1 MALMGKCWYIIQ
13 VVEYADE
20 VIYLPMDSS
29 SNAQKFISQINPS
42 VVLWVKY
49 EFWHYYLTELHK
61 RNIPVLLV
69 SGIFRRSQPF
79 FKSYGGFWKNMLSHF
94 SIFFLQN
101 QTSATLL
108 KEIGLQQESVVCGDT
123 RFDRVIAI
131 AEQPRSFPEIESF
144 CSGQNTIVAGS
155 TWEEDEAEW
164 VHFAKAN
171 PQVKIII
178 APHEVDAENIKSVLR
193 SFPGS
198 ITYSSWSKS
207 VSEKFTTANTNV
219 LIIDNVGML
228 SSIYRYADI
237 AYVGGGFGNDGVHN
251 VLEAAVYGIPVLH
264 GPEFEKYAEAI
275 DLVECGGAI
284 VINSAV
290 ELEKMVNLLLTNEEL
305 LRAKGKVAKDFVY
318 SSQGATTKIID
329 HIYAK
334 RLLTN

>member
-1 MALMGKCWYIIQ
+1 
-13 VVEYADE
+13 
-20 VIYLPMDSS
+20 
-29 SNAQKFISQINPS
+29 
-42 VVLWVKY
+42 
-49 EFWHYYLTELHK
+49 
-61 RNIPVLLV
+61 
-69 SGIFRRSQPF
+69 
-79 FKSYGGFWKNMLSHF
+79 
-94 SIFFLQN
+94 
-101 QTSATLL
+101 
-108 KEIGLQQESVVCGDT
+108 
-123 RFDRVIAI
+123 
-131 AEQPRSFPEIESF
+131 
-144 CSGQNTIVAGS
+144 
-155 TWEEDEAEW
+155 